1 MSHLRQGVDR
11 HRQDR
16 DGGGAATVAPAR
28 SPEGRRDGVRRQ
40 RPRRGA
46 GGRRGGGGRQGGRAH
61 LREWE
66 DREEGEGERD
76 PGRGRPHRGSVGRRK
91 KERQVIRYSRYLM
104 PTTKETPSDA
114 EVVSHRLMLRA
125 GLLRKVAS
133 GIYNYMPAGLRV
145 LRKVERILREE
156 MDGAGALEVLMPA
169 VVPSELW
176 KESGRWDAYGK
187 ELLRF
192 KDRADR
198 EFCLGPT
205 HEEVVTDLVRRE
217 VRSYRQLPLTLY
229 QIQDKFRDE
238 IRPRFGLMRGREF
251 FMKDAYSFDADE
263 EGAAASYKKM
273 YDAYRRIFRRMGLDF
288 RAVEADTGTI
298 GGSSSHEFMVIAD
311 SGEDAIVSCASCS
324 YGANVEKAE
333 CPPSEAP
340 TTPMESG
347 GAKEDAP
354 FSAPVPGATKGSA
367 RKVSTPGMRT
377 IEEVSTFLAID
388 PATLIKTLLFETSAG
403 DVAVLVSGVH
413 EVNEIKVK
421 NHLGADFV
429 RLAGEE
435 RVRQVTGAPS
445 GFAGPVGLSVRTVA
459 DHSVRSIAS
468 GATGANDKDF
478 HLVDVVPGRDFVP
491 EAYADLRVVR
501 EGDPCPRCG
510 GALRF
515 SRGIEVGHVFRLGTK
530 YSEAMRAVYLDESG
544 KERVIVMG
552 CYGIGVGRTAAAA
565 IEQNHDD
572 DGIVWPISIAPFEVA
587 VIPVNVKQADVS
599 AAAERVA
606 ADLDARGVEVFFDD
620 REERPGI
627 KFKDADLTGIPVR
640 ITLGEKNVAA
650 GFGEIRDRKTG
661 ETLRI
666 PLAELA
672 NEAFAL
678 VEKKKAEC
686 AP

>member
-1 MSHLRQGVDR
+1 M
-11 HRQDR
+11 
-16 DGGGAATVAPAR
+16 
-28 SPEGRRDGVRRQ
+28 
-40 RPRRGA
+40 
-46 GGRRGGGGRQGGRAH
+46 
-61 LREWE
+61 
-66 DREEGEGERD
+66 
-76 PGRGRPHRGSVGRRK
+76 
-91 KERQVIRYSRYLM
+91 IRYSRYLM

-133 GIYNYMPAGLRV
+133 GIYNYLPAGLRV

-156 MDGAGALEVLMPA
+156 MDEAGALEVLMPA

-263 EGAAASYKKM
+263 EGAAESYRKM
-273 YDAYRRIFRRMGLDF
+273 YDAYCRIFRRMGLDF
-288 RAVEADTGTI
+288 RAVEADTGSI

-311 SGEDAIVSCASCS
+311 SGEDAIVSCVSCS

-333 CPPSEAP
+333 CSPY
-340 TTPMESG
+340 
-347 GAKEDAP
+347 
-354 FSAPVPGATKGSA
+354 SAPVPGATKGKPSEA
-367 RKVSTPGMRT
+367 PIPPMESGGAKEGAPRKVPTPGKRT
-377 IEEVSTFLAID
+377 IEEVSAFLAID
-388 PATLIKTLLFETSAG
+388 PSTLIKTLLFETSVG
-403 DVAVLVSGVH
+403 DVAVLVSGSH

-421 NHLGADFV
+421 NHLGAEYV

-435 RVRQVTGAPS
+435 RVREMTGAPS
-445 GFAGPVGLSVRTVA
+445 GFAGPVGLSVRTIA

-468 GATGANDKDF
+468 GATGANEKDVHF
-478 HLVDVVPGRDFVP
+478 VDVVPGRDFMP

-510 GALRF
+510 GTLRF

-530 YSEAMRAVYLDESG
+530 YSEAMRAVYLDEG
-544 KERVIVMG
+544 GRERVTVMG

-587 VIPVNVKQADVS
+587 VIPVNMKQVDVM

-666 PLAELA
+666 PLPDLA

-678 VEKKKAEC
+678 VGKKIAEC

>member
-1 MSHLRQGVDR
+1 
-11 HRQDR
+11 
-16 DGGGAATVAPAR
+16 
-28 SPEGRRDGVRRQ
+28 
-40 RPRRGA
+40 
-46 GGRRGGGGRQGGRAH
+46 
-61 LREWE
+61 
-66 DREEGEGERD
+66 
-76 PGRGRPHRGSVGRRK
+76 
-91 KERQVIRYSRYLM
+91 VIRYSRYLM

-263 EGAAASYKKM
+263 EGAEESYRTM
-273 YDAYRRIFRRMGLDF
+273 YEAYGRIFRRMGLDF
-288 RAVEADTGTI
+288 RAVEADTGSI

-311 SGEDAIVSCASCS
+311 SGEDAIVSCASCP

-333 CPPSEAP
+333 CKPSVAP
-340 TTPMESG
+340 IPPMETG
-347 GAKEDAP
+347 GGKEGDSAKVEP
-354 FSAPVPGATKGSA
+354 RTVP
-367 RKVSTPGMRT
+367 TPGKRT
-377 IEEVSTFLAID
+377 IGEVAAFLAID
-388 PATLIKTLLFETSAG
+388 PANLIKTLLFETSVG
-403 DVAVLVSGVH
+403 DVAVLVSGAH

-421 NHLGADFV
+421 NHLGAEYV

-435 RVRQVTGAPS
+435 RVREMTGAPS
-445 GFAGPVGLSVRTVA
+445 GFAGPVGLPVRTIA
-459 DHSVRSIAS
+459 DLSVRSIAS
-468 GATGANDKDF
+468 GATGANEKDA

-530 YSEAMRAVYLDESG
+530 YSEAMRAVYLDEGG
-544 KERVIVMG
+544 KERVAVMG

-565 IEQNHDD
+565 IEQNHDG
-572 DGIVWPISIAPFEVA
+572 DGIIWPISIAPFEVV
-587 VIPVNVKQADVS
+587 VIPVNMKQTDVV

-640 ITLGEKNVAA
+640 ITLGEKNVTA

-672 NEAFAL
+672 NEAVAL

>member
-1 MSHLRQGVDR
+1 M
-11 HRQDR
+11 
-16 DGGGAATVAPAR
+16 
-28 SPEGRRDGVRRQ
+28 
-40 RPRRGA
+40 
-46 GGRRGGGGRQGGRAH
+46 
-61 LREWE
+61 
-66 DREEGEGERD
+66 
-76 PGRGRPHRGSVGRRK
+76 
-91 KERQVIRYSRYLM
+91 IRYSRYLM

-125 GLLRKVAS
+125 GLLRRVAS

-251 FMKDAYSFDADE
+251 FMKDAYSFDADDA
-263 EGAAASYKKM
+263 GAAESYRKM
-273 YDAYRRIFRRMGLDF
+273 YEAYCRIFRRMGLDF

-333 CPPSEAP
+333 CL
-340 TTPMESG
+340 
-347 GAKEDAP
+347 P
-354 FSAPVPGATKGSA
+354 FSAPVPGATKGA
-367 RKVSTPGMRT
+367 PRKVSTPGKRT
-377 IEEVSTFLAID
+377 IGEVSAFLAID
-388 PATLIKTLLFETSAG
+388 PATLIKTLLFETSVG
-403 DVAVLVSGVH
+403 DVAVLVSGAH

-421 NHLGADFV
+421 NHLGAEYV

-435 RVRQVTGAPS
+435 RVREMTGAPS
-445 GFAGPVGLSVRTVA
+445 GFAGPVGLYVRTIA

-468 GATGANDKDF
+468 GATGANEKDV

-491 EAYADLRVVR
+491 EAYADLRVVH

-510 GALRF
+510 GTLRF

-530 YSEAMRAVYLDESG
+530 YSDAMRAVYLDEGG
-544 KERVIVMG
+544 KERVAVMG

-587 VIPVNVKQADVS
+587 VIPVNMKQADVA

-606 ADLDARGVEVFFDD
+606 ADLDARGVEVFLDD

-666 PLAELA
+666 PLTDLA
-672 NEAFAL
+672 NEAFDL
-678 VEKKKAEC
+678 VERKKSEC

>member
-1 MSHLRQGVDR
+1 M
-11 HRQDR
+11 
-16 DGGGAATVAPAR
+16 
-28 SPEGRRDGVRRQ
+28 
-40 RPRRGA
+40 
-46 GGRRGGGGRQGGRAH
+46 
-61 LREWE
+61 
-66 DREEGEGERD
+66 
-76 PGRGRPHRGSVGRRK
+76 
-91 KERQVIRYSRYLM
+91 IRYSRYLM

-125 GLLRKVAS
+125 GLIRKVAS

-156 MDGAGALEVLMPA
+156 MDRAGALEILMPA

-217 VRSYRQLPLTLY
+217 VRSYRQMPLTLY

-263 EGAAASYKKM
+263 EGAAQSYRRM
-273 YDAYRRIFRRMGLDF
+273 YDAYCRIFRRMGLDF
-288 RAVEADTGTI
+288 RAVEADTGNI

-311 SGEDAIVSCASCS
+311 SGEDAIVSCSSCP

-333 CPPSEAP
+333 CMPPEAVIGRGK
-340 TTPMESG
+340 TGNAEAG
-347 GAKEDAP
+347 
-354 FSAPVPGATKGSA
+354 VP
-367 RKVSTPGMRT
+367 RKVPTPGKRT
-377 IEEVSTFLAID
+377 IEEVAGFLAIE
-388 PATLIKTLLFETSAG
+388 PATLIKTLLFETSVG
-403 DVAVLVSGVH
+403 DVAVLVSGAH
-413 EVNEIKVK
+413 EVNEIKVR
-421 NHLGADFV
+421 NFLSAEWI
-429 RLAGEE
+429 RLAPEE
-435 RVRQVTGAPS
+435 RVRELTGAPS
-445 GFAGPVGLSVRTVA
+445 GFAGPVGLSVRAIA
-459 DHSVRSIAS
+459 DHSVRAIAS
-468 GATGANDKDF
+468 GATGANEKDA
-478 HLVDVVPGRDFVP
+478 HLVGVVPGRDFTP
-491 EAYADLRVVR
+491 ETYADLRVVR
-501 EGDPCPRCG
+501 EGDVCPRCG

-515 SRGIEVGHVFRLGTK
+515 SRGIEVGHVFRLGRK
-530 YSEAMRAVYLDESG
+530 YSEAMRAVYLDEG
-544 KERVIVMG
+544 GRERVAVMG

-565 IEQNHDD
+565 IEQNHDG
-572 DGIVWPISIAPFEVA
+572 DGIVWPISIAPFEA
-587 VIPVNVKQADVS
+587 TVIPVNVKHPEVML
-599 AAAERVA
+599 AAERVA

-627 KFKDADLTGIPVR
+627 KFKDADLSGIPVR
-640 ITLGEKNVAA
+640 VTLGEKNVSA

-661 ETLRI
+661 QTILA
-666 PLAELA
+666 PLDGLA
-672 NEAFAL
+672 GEAFAL
-678 VEKKKAEC
+678 VERKKAEC

>member
-1 MSHLRQGVDR
+1 
-11 HRQDR
+11 
-16 DGGGAATVAPAR
+16 
-28 SPEGRRDGVRRQ
+28 
-40 RPRRGA
+40 
-46 GGRRGGGGRQGGRAH
+46 
-61 LREWE
+61 
-66 DREEGEGERD
+66 
-76 PGRGRPHRGSVGRRK
+76 
-91 KERQVIRYSRYLM
+91 
-104 PTTKETPSDA
+104 
-114 EVVSHRLMLRA
+114 
-125 GLLRKVAS
+125 
-133 GIYNYMPAGLRV
+133 
-145 LRKVERILREE
+145 
-156 MDGAGALEVLMPA
+156 
-169 VVPSELW
+169 
-176 KESGRWDAYGK
+176 YGK
-187 ELLRF
+187 DLLRF

-251 FMKDAYSFDADE
+251 FMKDAYSFDADD
-263 EGAAASYKKM
+263 EGAAGSYRKM
-273 YDAYRRIFRRMGLDF
+273 YEAYCRIFRRMGLDF

-311 SGEDAIVSCASCS
+311 SGEDAIVSCGSCS

-333 CPPSEAP
+333 CL
-340 TTPMESG
+340 
-347 GAKEDAP
+347 P
-354 FSAPVPGATKGSA
+354 FSAPGSGATKGEP
-367 RKVSTPGMRT
+367 RKVATPGKRT
-377 IEEVSTFLAID
+377 IEEVSAFLAID
-388 PATLIKTLLFETSAG
+388 PATLIKTLLFETSVG

-421 NHLGADFV
+421 NHLGAEYV

-445 GFAGPVGLSVRTVA
+445 GFAGPVGLSVRTIA

-468 GATGANDKDF
+468 GATGANEKDF

-510 GALRF
+510 GTLRF

-530 YSEAMRAVYLDESG
+530 YSEAMRAVYLDEGG
-544 KERVIVMG
+544 KERVTVMG

-565 IEQNHDD
+565 IEQNHDG

-587 VIPVNVKQADVS
+587 VIPVNVKQADVL

>member
-1 MSHLRQGVDR
+1 
-11 HRQDR
+11 
-16 DGGGAATVAPAR
+16 
-28 SPEGRRDGVRRQ
+28 
-40 RPRRGA
+40 
-46 GGRRGGGGRQGGRAH
+46 
-61 LREWE
+61 
-66 DREEGEGERD
+66 
-76 PGRGRPHRGSVGRRK
+76 
-91 KERQVIRYSRYLM
+91 M

-156 MDGAGALEVLMPA
+156 MDGVGALEVLMPA

-251 FMKDAYSFDADE
+251 FMKDAYSFDADD
-263 EGAAASYKKM
+263 EGAVESYRKM
-273 YDAYRRIFRRMGLDF
+273 YEAYCRIFRRMGLDF
-288 RAVEADTGTI
+288 RAVEADTGSI

-333 CPPSEAP
+333 CLPSVA
-340 TTPMESG
+340 TTTQKESG
-347 GAKEDAP
+347 GAKEGGP
-354 FSAPVPGATKGSA
+354 CSAPVPGATKGEP
-367 RKVSTPGMRT
+367 RKVPTPGKRT
-377 IEEVSTFLAID
+377 VEEVSAFLSID
-388 PATLIKTLLFETSAG
+388 PATLIKTLLFETSVG
-403 DVAVLVSGVH
+403 DVAILISGAH

-421 NHLGADFV
+421 NHLGADYV

-435 RVRQVTGAPS
+435 RVREMTGAPS
-445 GFAGPVGLSVRTVA
+445 GFAGPVGLPVRTIA
-459 DHSVRSIAS
+459 DLSVRSIAS
-468 GATGANDKDF
+468 GATGANEKDA

-491 EAYADLRVVR
+491 EAYADLRGIR

-510 GALRF
+510 GTLRF

-530 YSEAMRAVYLDESG
+530 YSEAMRAVYLDEGG
-544 KERVIVMG
+544 KERVTVMG

-565 IEQNHDD
+565 IEQNHDG

-587 VIPVNVKQADVS
+587 VIPVNVKQVDVM
-599 AAAERVA
+599 AAAEHVA

-666 PLAELA
+666 PLPELA
-672 NEAFAL
+672 DEAFAL
-678 VEKKKAEC
+678 VGKKKAEC
-686 AP
+686 SP

>member
-1 MSHLRQGVDR
+1 
-11 HRQDR
+11 
-16 DGGGAATVAPAR
+16 
-28 SPEGRRDGVRRQ
+28 
-40 RPRRGA
+40 
-46 GGRRGGGGRQGGRAH
+46 
-61 LREWE
+61 
-66 DREEGEGERD
+66 
-76 PGRGRPHRGSVGRRK
+76 
-91 KERQVIRYSRYLM
+91 VIRYSGYLM

-133 GIYNYMPAGLRV
+133 GIYNYLPAGLRI

-263 EGAAASYKKM
+263 EGAAESYRRM
-273 YDAYRRIFRRMGLDF
+273 YDAYCRIFRRMGLDF
-288 RAVEADTGTI
+288 RAVEADTGSI

-333 CPPSEAP
+333 CPPC
-340 TTPMESG
+340 
-347 GAKEDAP
+347 
-354 FSAPVPGATKGSA
+354 SAPGSGATKGEPSEA
-367 RKVSTPGMRT
+367 ATGAVDAGAGKEGAAKEGRPRKVPTPGKRT
-377 IEEVSTFLAID
+377 IEEVSAFLAID
-388 PATLIKTLLFETSAG
+388 PAALIKTLLFETSVG
-403 DVAVLVSGVH
+403 DVAVLVSGAH

-421 NHLGADFV
+421 NHLGAEYV

-435 RVRQVTGAPS
+435 RVREMTGAPS
-445 GFAGPVGLSVRTVA
+445 GFAGPVGLSLRTIA
-459 DHSVRSIAS
+459 DYSVRSIAS
-468 GATGANDKDF
+468 GATGANEKDF
-478 HLVDVVPGRDFVP
+478 HLVDVVPGRDFLP
-491 EAYADLRVVR
+491 EGYADLRMVR

-510 GALRF
+510 GTLRF

-530 YSEAMRAVYLDESG
+530 YSEAMRAVYLDEDG
-544 KERVIVMG
+544 KERVTVMG

-565 IEQNHDD
+565 IEQNHDG

-587 VIPVNVKQADVS
+587 VLPVNMKQADVT

-606 ADLDARGVEVFFDD
+606 ADLDARGVEVFLDD

-640 ITLGEKNVAA
+640 ITLGEKNVSA

-666 PLAELA
+666 PLADLA
-672 NEAFAL
+672 DAAFAL
-678 VEKKKAEC
+678 VGRKKSEC